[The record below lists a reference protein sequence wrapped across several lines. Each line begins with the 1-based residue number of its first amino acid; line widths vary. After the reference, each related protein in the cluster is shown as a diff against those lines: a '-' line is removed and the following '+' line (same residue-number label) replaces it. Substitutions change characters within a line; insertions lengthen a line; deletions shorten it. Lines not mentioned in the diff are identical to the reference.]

1 MATEQRHWC
10 ARAVKVVDGSSLSMP
25 DTPQNQRAYPQP
37 KGQQPG
43 CGFPVMRIVAIFSLT
58 SGVMLAVAKGALSLG
73 ERTLW
78 RSLWGLFEPG
88 DVVLADRGFCSYAEL
103 YFMLRRSID
112 CVMRNHQRRKVGLEL
127 VRKLGKG
134 DRLVKWHK
142 TTACPKWLDEQRW
155 LALPGTLVVREI
167 TLTVDIPGFR
177 TKTIIVVTTL
187 LDPKQFP
194 TDAFAQLY
202 RRRWMAE
209 LFLRDIKTTMG
220 MDVLRCKSPEMIH
233 KELSMYVI
241 AYNLIRALNLQ
252 AAQNHHV
259 SPFRISFKG
268 TIATVRQWAPLMA
281 AANLDEKAL
290 QQITTTM
297 LHYLA
302 RKLIPDRPNRA
313 EPRARKR
320 RPKQYQ
326 LLNKPRRIF
335 KEIQH
340 RNHYRKA

>member
-1 MATEQRHWC
+1 
-10 ARAVKVVDGSSLSMP
+10 
-25 DTPQNQRAYPQP
+25 
-37 KGQQPG
+37 
-43 CGFPVMRIVAIFSLT
+43 MRIVAIFSLT

-78 RSLWGLFEPG
+78 RSLWGLFQPG

-142 TTACPKWLDEQRW
+142 TRARPKWLDDQRW
-155 LALPGTLVVREI
+155 LALPDTLLVREI

-187 LDPKQFP
+187 LDRKQFP

-220 MDVLRCKSPEMIH
+220 MDVLRCKTPEMIH

-241 AYNLIRALNLQ
+241 AYNLIRALILQ
-252 AAQNHHV
+252 AAQNHDV

-281 AANLDEKAL
+281 AASLDEKPL

-302 RKLIPDRPNRA
+302 RDLIPYRPDRA

-326 LLNKPRRIF
+326 LLNKPRRFF
-335 KEIQH
+335 KEIYH